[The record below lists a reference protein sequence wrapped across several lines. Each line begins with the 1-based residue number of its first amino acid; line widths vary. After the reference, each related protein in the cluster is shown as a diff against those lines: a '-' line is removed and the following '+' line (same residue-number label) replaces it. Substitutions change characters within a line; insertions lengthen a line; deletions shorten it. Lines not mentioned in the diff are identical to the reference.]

1 MGRRAREPDAPTGT
15 APARSV
21 LAEVVVALHSDLAE
35 WMGTDAPP
43 KVFDRFAEALHEQFG
58 AVTVVA
64 QVVDRDTLLTG
75 VWSVRN
81 AQPGLRIEISEFEE
95 IASTDTVAVVRF
107 VAEYQHEQM
116 RARRMVTAVLI
127 AGDHGYRWRSLHETA
142 PPPAGL

>member
-1 MGRRAREPDAPTGT
+1 MGRRAREPESPGSSEPAPSG
-15 APARSV
+15 

-43 KVFDRFAEALHEQFG
+43 KVFDRFAEALHDKFS

-81 AQPGLRIEISEFEE
+81 AQPGLRIEISEVEE
-95 IASTDTVAVVRF
+95 IAEGDGMAAVRF
-107 VAEYQHEQM
+107 VAEYQHEEM
-116 RARRMVTAVLI
+116 RARRMVTAVLVS
-127 AGDHGYRWRSLHETA
+127 GDHGYRWRSLHETA
-142 PPPAGL
+142 PPATE